1 MARADRDFE
10 LSTKDRVFKVL
21 TEAPNAES
29 FFLQCS
35 LILGVSLKTSD
46 GRVVLPKSWLL
57 DILEK
62 SVDMVVSRSWTLR
75 TLMRQT
81 PDSWE
86 ELEWAKPIARCW
98 KNLDELAREHGFFDS
113 LCEEPEML
121 DAFMTRWPASGAVN
135 DEVYGFPKAT
145 EFFKWLMMLSSQ
157 KAEDALGYQ
166 KLFALT
172 ACIIALNFNLNA

>member
-1 MARADRDFE
+1 VARADRDFE
-10 LSTKDRVFKVL
+10 LSTKDRVFKIL

-35 LILGVSLKTSD
+35 LILGMSLKTSD

-98 KNLDELAREHGFFDS
+98 KNLDELARRHGFFDS
-113 LCEEPEML
+113 LCEDLELL
-121 DAFMTRWPASGAVN
+121 DDFMTRWPASGAVN
-135 DEVYGFPKAT
+135 DEVYGFPKAA
-145 EFFKWLMMLSSQ
+145 ELFRWLASMASW
-157 KAEDALGYQ
+157 KAKGALCEQ

-172 ACIIALNFNLNA
+172 MCIIALNIDA

>member
-10 LSTKDRVFKVL
+10 LSTKDRVFKIL

-135 DEVYGFPKAT
+135 DEVYGFPKAGKLFQCLASMT
-145 EFFKWLMMLSSQ
+145 SW
-157 KAEDALGYQ
+157 KAERALEDQ
-166 KLFALT
+166 KLFACT
-172 ACIIALNFNLNA
+172 IAVVALSISA